1 MSGKKHRLK
10 SLRQRLDRVPA
21 IGRFKRTRAG
31 RALAGLRSQA
41 LGRTGGGKTGGW
53 TPSETETVPCPLCG
67 DDGFE
72 PVCRNEAEL
81 LVARCNSCNLVYARE
96 RPTASALKERYV
108 SYIWQDRM
116 AWDWDRWMAERN
128 ARLDSW
134 GFREYE
140 QSLGPNRSVLEI
152 GCAEGYQLKVFRQ
165 RGWRVQGIE
174 PAETPAKFVRERLG
188 LPVSVGTLETT
199 QLSPESFDLVLMFHV
214 LEHLPEPRTALSL
227 VHNSLRPKGRLL
239 IVTPCCDSV
248 VQKLVGPVWFKDAD
262 HIAFYSKETVRR
274 LLTGGGLT
282 PVKSESWIGTVWGG
296 ESGEEAAVIWND
308 LRPSKRLCERI
319 VESNEGDVM
328 MVFAEKSHAMQESQ

>member
-10 SLRQRLDRVPA
+10 SLRQQLDRVPA

-31 RALAGLRSQA
+31 RALAGLRNAAIS
-41 LGRTGGGKTGGW
+41 RTDSGETARW
-53 TPSETETVPCPLCG
+53 IPSETGTVCCPLC
-67 DDGFE
+67 DDDRFE

-81 LVARCNSCNLVYARE
+81 RVARCNSCNLVYARE
-96 RPTASALKERYV
+96 RPTASALKERYA

-128 ARLDSW
+128 ARLESW

-140 QSLGPNRSVLEI
+140 RSLGTNRSVLEI
-152 GCAEGYQLKVFRQ
+152 GCAEGYQLKVFQQ

-174 PAETPAKFVRERLG
+174 LAETPAKFASERLG
-188 LPVSVGTLETT
+188 LPVSVGALETA
-199 QLSPESFDLVLMFHV
+199 QPSLESFDLVVMFHV
-214 LEHLPEPRTALSL
+214 LEHILEPRTAISI
-227 VHNSLRPKGRLL
+227 VHRILRPKGRLL

-262 HIAFYSKETVRR
+262 HIAFYSKETARR